1 MNRLYTRDEVAS
13 HCTADDA
20 WIIILNSVYE
30 VTNWIPKHPG
40 GPHFILNLAGQD
52 CTDEFKTFHLEP
64 NYKRLK
70 PFYKGEVVPEERRET
85 TALAKDVDKLFNKL
99 KWMGAFEPDCK
110 YTSLHL
116 FIYYS
121 EFFFRMKHFNIE
133 ILLLVCYLQY
143 FVLPVV
149 FSHYG
154 K

>member
-1 MNRLYTRDEVAS
+1 MSRLYTRDEVAS

-85 TALAKDVDKLFNKL
+85 TALAKDVDKFLTNL
-99 KWMGAFEPDCK
+99 RGWVPLNL
-110 YTSLHL
+110 TVSILV
-116 FIYYS
+116 FIYSFIILNFYS
-121 EFFFRMKHFNIE
+121 GHID
-133 ILLLVCYLQY
+133 
-143 FVLPVV
+143 FVLFFIQKKTYSYIEFAFAFLVR
-149 FSHYG
+149 H
-154 K
+154 

>member
-13 HCTADDA
+13 HCTGDDA
-20 WIIILNSVYE
+20 WIIILNKVYE

-70 PFYKGEVVPEERRET
+70 PFYKGEVVPEERREP

-99 KWMGAFEPDCK
+99 KGMGAFEPDCK
-110 YTSLHL
+110 YISLGFIHL
-116 FIYYS
+116 LF
-121 EFFFRMKHFNIE
+121 
-133 ILLLVCYLQY
+133 
-143 FVLPVV
+143 
-149 FSHYG
+149 
-154 K
+154 